1 MCVHMH
7 KIHSEFYRPAKR
19 HKSEAARDAAV
30 ERTRHPAQEK
40 SYGCGSDHF
49 LSFPSLLTDMYF
61 LPSLTQNTR
70 TLKLLKCLHNL
81 EAFI

>member
-1 MCVHMH
+1 M
-7 KIHSEFYRPAKR
+7 
-19 HKSEAARDAAV
+19 SEAARDAAA
-30 ERTRHPAQEK
+30 ERTHHPAQEK
-40 SYGCGSDHF
+40 IMTVVVTIF